1 MAPSLSDGI
10 IIIIIHGHHQP
21 CTPPLPLAIMTEFYR
36 HISYLSFWF
45 FFFFSVCFLFGSLLA
60 CIRER
65 HTHTRHQV
73 LMFNNCF
80 DPWSKKDLTLVLV
93 VWLVVSMQCTRC
105 SLNLDEF
112 HFTFH
117 LLHFRF
123 IATSSKIQMN
133 NNSCHIFPLGDI
145 LSRCLFTPFVVKMG
159 FCFQFAFLR
168 CEFQVFSDLIF
179 L

>member
-1 MAPSLSDGI
+1 MDKVFTI
-10 IIIIIHGHHQP
+10 
-21 CTPPLPLAIMTEFYR
+21 
-36 HISYLSFWF
+36 
-45 FFFFSVCFLFGSLLA
+45 
-60 CIRER
+60 
-65 HTHTRHQV
+65 
-73 LMFNNCF
+73 
-80 DPWSKKDLTLVLV
+80 
-93 VWLVVSMQCTRC
+93 
-105 SLNLDEF
+105 NLDEF

-133 NNSCHIFPLGDI
+133 NNSCHIFPLGHI
-145 LSRCLFTPFVVKMG
+145 LLSRCLFTPFVVKMG